1 MNKYF
6 DENQYFLFN
15 PNFKKKKSYDYN
27 LNNSIIS
34 PSKKYEEFF
43 SAYWRTYSISNY
55 INENKIDIFHGLSNE
70 IPRSIKKT
78 RAKSVLTIHD
88 LIFIRFPELYKPL
101 DRIIYRKKA
110 EYSCQL
116 ADKIIAISNQT
127 KTDLIEFLK
136 VDKKMIDVVYQGCNS
151 IFKEVAD
158 SDFKLLL
165 KKKYNLPHN
174 FILNVGTIE
183 KRKNIFSVIKAIHIK
198 NIDFP
203 LVIIGKK
210 TKYALEI
217 EKYISENN
225 LENKIIIL
233 ENVNLNELAAI
244 YQMAS
249 IFIYPSVFEGF
260 GIPII
265 EALNSG
271 VPVITTL
278 GGCFSEAGGE
288 YSTYINPT
296 DIEEI
301 NESILFLLN
310 NNDQKQ
316 IIIKKGLEFVKKF
329 DDKIIAQNIMNVY
342 KSII

>member
-1 MNKYF
+1 
-6 DENQYFLFN
+6 
-15 PNFKKKKSYDYN
+15 
-27 LNNSIIS
+27 
-34 PSKKYEEFF
+34 
-43 SAYWRTYSISNY
+43 
-55 INENKIDIFHGLSNE
+55 
-70 IPRSIKKT
+70 
-78 RAKSVLTIHD
+78 
-88 LIFIRFPELYKPL
+88 
-101 DRIIYRKKA
+101 
-110 EYSCQL
+110 
-116 ADKIIAISNQT
+116 
-127 KTDLIEFLK
+127 
-136 VDKKMIDVVYQGCNS
+136 
-151 IFKEVAD
+151 
-158 SDFKLLL
+158 
-165 KKKYNLPHN
+165 
-174 FILNVGTIE
+174 
-183 KRKNIFSVIKAIHIK
+183 
-198 NIDFP
+198 
-203 LVIIGKK
+203 
-210 TKYALEI
+210 LEI